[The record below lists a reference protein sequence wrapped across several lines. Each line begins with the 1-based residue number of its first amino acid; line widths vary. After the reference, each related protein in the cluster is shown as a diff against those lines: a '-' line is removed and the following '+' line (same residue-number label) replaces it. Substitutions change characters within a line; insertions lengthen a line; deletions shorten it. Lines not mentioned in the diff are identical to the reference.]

1 MMRIFIPEIKCSWF
15 KMPEMR
21 KYDKGKK
28 AGLSWRCDKCFKTG
42 NDNCYFKKK
51 QSCQRHLRRLH
62 KISDE
67 VLISINTKLVKVD
80 IVTVS

>member
-1 MMRIFIPEIKCSWF
+1 MRIFFQKLNVVL
-15 KMPEMR
+15 KMTEMR

-28 AGLSWRCDKCFKTG
+28 AGVSWRCDKCFKTG

-51 QSCQRHLRRLH
+51 QSCQRHLRKLH

-80 IVTVS
+80 VITVS